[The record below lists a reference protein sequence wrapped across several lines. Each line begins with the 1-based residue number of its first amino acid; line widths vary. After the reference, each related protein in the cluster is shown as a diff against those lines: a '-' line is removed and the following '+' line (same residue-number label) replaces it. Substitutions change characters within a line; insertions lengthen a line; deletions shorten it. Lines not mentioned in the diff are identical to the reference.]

1 MSEIQSGC
9 KVPIGT
15 AYQKPLSRDQTYE
28 ESFWQSQLLRERL
41 EQRQLLRERLEQRR
55 ELRGNILCAI
65 AWGAMIIGLILLTP

>member
-41 EQRQLLRERLEQRR
+41 EQRR